1 MRHTTALALGAPLLA
16 ALAVAGVLVRSTGTD
31 PAPPEAPAG
40 AAATPRPGSVP
51 GSTDPGRAG
60 DVAWAVGPWGE
71 VTVAGHRL
79 LVPASLQHGPLRD
92 RGDGWASDYAPTPQG
107 AAIAVLRGPWF
118 VFAAPPE
125 LRAQVVET
133 VLTPA
138 AAAEPG
144 PVNPST
150 GWAIPGEL
158 LNGFAGQDVLL
169 FGAQARIVDEGRAEV
184 DVYQRVADPRGP
196 VVVRSTHHVT
206 YADRQWLIEADYSDG
221 AGEEIPT
228 TAVPA
233 TFTIAGPE
241 VAS

>member
-1 MRHTTALALGAPLLA
+1 MRRTTAVALGAPLLA

-31 PAPPEAPAG
+31 PASPEAPAG

-60 DVAWAVGPWGE
+60 DVAWSAGPWGE

-79 LVPASLQHGPLRD
+79 LIPASREHGPFRD
-92 RGDGWASDYAPTPQG
+92 RDGWANDYAPTPEA

-118 VFAAPPE
+118 VFAAPAD
-125 LRAQVVET
+125 LRAQVVAA

-158 LNGFAGQDVLL
+158 LAGLAGQDVRLL
-169 FGAQARIVDEGRAEV
+169 GAQARLTGAGRAEV
-184 DVYQRVADPRGP
+184 DVYQQVMDSNGP
-196 VVVRSTHHVT
+196 VVVRSTHRLT
-206 YADRQWLIEADYSDG
+206 YTDRQWLIEADYSDS
-221 AGEEIPT
+221 AGQEIPT
-228 TAVPA
+228 SAVPT
-233 TFTIAGPE
+233 TFTVAGPE
-241 VAS
+241 VGP